1 MIDDG
6 GVDVAAV
13 MAVLDGLV
21 ADLIDGSVG
30 AGPQQRP
37 VIPCR
42 RTFKKYGES
51 GIPVSEWFPN
61 VGSVIDDIA
70 VVRSSL
76 PCRD

>member
-1 MIDDG
+1 
-6 GVDVAAV
+6 

-30 AGPQQRP
+30 AQQRP

-61 VGSVIDDIA
+61 VGSVIDDIGGPILLVA
-70 VVRSSL
+70 RDQSL
-76 PCRD
+76 LCRD